1 MKQDDLPLFNP
12 AHEKTPRPAD
22 KRRPDRSKRRF
33 GKYIV
38 YVDESGDHGMS
49 SIDPSYPIFVL
60 AFCIFHKEHYGE
72 KVVPALESFK
82 FRHFGHDQIVL
93 HEHEIRKGKGAFRTL
108 RNREAKNEFL
118 NDLTKIVEAS
128 KFIMASCVIEK
139 HRLQEI
145 AKTPDN
151 PYHIALMHC
160 VFSLYDFLS
169 EKDEQENLTHVVVER
184 RGAREDKELELEFRR
199 ICSGNNP
206 RDVQLP
212 FEILFADKKAMSS
225 GLQLADLVARPV
237 GLHILRPEQS
247 NRSFDAL
254 KNKFFCEGGRP
265 KVGVGYDGWGL
276 KIVPPKK
283 SEGSR

>member
-1 MKQDDLPLFNP
+1 MKQEDLPLFKHSVEE
-12 AHEKTPRPAD
+12 APRREQKKPT
-22 KRRPDRSKRRF
+22 DRGERRF

-60 AFCIFHKEHYGE
+60 AFCIFHKGHYGE

-82 FRHFGHDQIVL
+82 FKYFGHDQVVL
-93 HEHEIRKGKGAFRTL
+93 HEHEIRKEKGAFRIFP
-108 RNREAKNEFL
+108 NREAKNVFL
-118 NDLTKIVEAS
+118 NDLTRIVADS
-128 KFIMASCVIEK
+128 KFILASCVIEK
-139 HRLQEI
+139 HRLDAAE
-145 AKTPDN
+145 TLDN

-160 VFSLYDFLS
+160 VLSLYDFLS
-169 EKDEQENLTHVVVER
+169 EKDEHQHLTHVVVER
-184 RGAREDKELELEFRR
+184 RGAKEDKELELEFRR
-199 ICSGNNP
+199 ICSGSNP
-206 RDVQLP
+206 RGVHLP

-237 GLHILRPEQS
+237 GLQVLRPKQS

-254 KNKFFCEGGRP
+254 KNKFFCEGGRS
-265 KVGVGYDGWGL
+265 KIGVGYDGWGL